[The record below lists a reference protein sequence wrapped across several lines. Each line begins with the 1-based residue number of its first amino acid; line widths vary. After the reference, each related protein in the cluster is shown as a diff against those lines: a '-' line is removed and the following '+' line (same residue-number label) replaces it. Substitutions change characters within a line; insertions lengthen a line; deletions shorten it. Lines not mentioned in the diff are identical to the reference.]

1 MFGNM
6 SAFVNGNMFAGLFG
20 NDIFVKLSEKNRQEI
35 LAEKRTSYLEH
46 MKGKSMK
53 EYVVIPKTWMNKP
66 ETIRLRLSRSLD
78 STGKLPT
85 KTKK

>member
-35 LAEKRTSYLEH
+35 LAEKRTSYLEP
-46 MKGKSMK
+46 MKGKID
-53 EYVVIPKTWMNKP
+53 EGV
-66 ETIRLRLSRSLD
+66 RSHPQNMD
-78 STGKLPT
+78 E
-85 KTKK
+85 